1 MTRNR
6 RLALIAAGTAL
17 AAGATLG
24 AGGAQADTVPVTAL
38 RSGYLACVGVDG
50 TSGLCI
56 EDPSP
61 LIRAL
66 PVPQPRQTV
75 YDLTGI
81 G

>member
-1 MTRNR
+1 MTRTR

-17 AAGATLG
+17 VAGATLG
-24 AGGAQADTVPVTAL
+24 AGGAQADPLPVTAL
-38 RSGYLACVGVDG
+38 RSDYIACAGVDG
-50 TSGLCI
+50 ASGICV

-61 LIRAL
+61 LIRSL
-66 PVPQPRQTV
+66 PVPQPRQLV